1 MKVHKDQ
8 LGTFAEQ
15 IVAYTKTRVDGA
27 HAQVLALSG
36 DLGAGKTTFVQHLA
50 RALGVQDM
58 VPSPTFVIM
67 RNYAT
72 TDTVFTHLVHMDA
85 YRIEREEEL
94 APLHL
99 ESIFNNPHTLMCIEW
114 PAKLGTALPDNA
126 LAISFGPSSENEREV
141 VTSPD
146 FEAYVTAH
154 A

>member
-1 MKVHKDQ
+1 MKLHKNQ
-8 LGTFAEQ
+8 LEVFAERV
-15 IVAYTKTRVDGA
+15 VAYMRE
-27 HAQVLALSG
+27 HAGNARASVLALSG

-99 ESIFNNPHTLMCIEW
+99 ESIFNNPHTLMCVEW
-114 PAKLGTALPDNA
+114 PEKLGAALPNNA
-126 LAISFGPSSENEREV
+126 LPISFGPVSEDEREV
-141 VTSPD
+141 TVNPD
-146 FEAYVTAH
+146 FEAYFA
-154 A
+154 ARQ